1 MSIKLYDKVT
11 LYGKK
16 RDDYE
21 RNQDGKYEII
31 GETIDYYVA
40 DANDKNQNKTG
51 KNWATVSHI
60 VYKDGTAIRDE
71 RGNFVCEEVP
81 PIIHTTENKDFKLA
95 INMSA
100 GGSSQGGKLSF
111 WMCKIT
117 KTLEDGTVIDGNIGI
132 NQEELKDLLKESTFV
147 NGVCQEPVAFYRIS
161 GNVGIC
167 TMTSEKYKQALK
179 DKAEDE
185 SLKKAKKTTKWELG
199 RVYKTK
205 TLESVWLGDV
215 IHPLKGKVH
224 YVEDYYKNNIDAKAL
239 VKALVENSHSIYRG
253 NILDKLPSRIA
264 TDIVIDCTDFAT
276 LFDNHREKELR
287 SDIKHRLDHYHNGS
301 SSVLKLNELTYVNKL
316 NGDLVKD
323 YLSLLY
329 DATMHCRWYNYE
341 DRHRGLDEISE
352 VAEKFGLT
360 IKDIKDVDV
369 EKLKEKYCENM

>member
-11 LYGKK
+11 LYGKN
-16 RDDYE
+16 RNIYGY
-21 RNQDGKYEII
+21 NQDGKYEIL

-40 DANDKNQNKTG
+40 DANDKKQNGTG
-51 KNWATVSHI
+51 EHWATDSRI
-60 VYKDGTAIRDE
+60 VYKDGVAIRDE
-71 RGNFVCEEVP
+71 RGNFVYEEIP
-81 PIIHTTENKDFKLA
+81 PIIHTTDNKDFKLA

-132 NQEELKDLLKESTFV
+132 NQEELKDLLKESTFI
-147 NGVCQEPVAFYRIS
+147 NGVCQEPVVFYRIS
-161 GNVGIC
+161 GNIGIC
-167 TMTSEKYKQALK
+167 TMTGEKYKQALK

-185 SLKKAKKTTKWELG
+185 SLKKAKKTSKWELG

-205 TLESVWLGDV
+205 TLASVWLGDV
-215 IHPLKGKVH
+215 VHPLKGKMH
-224 YVEDYYKNNIDAKAL
+224 YIEDYYKNNMDA
-239 VKALVENSHSIYRG
+239 KALVENSHSIHRER
-253 NILDKLPSRIA
+253 IFDKFPSRIT

-276 LFDNHREKELR
+276 LFDNHREEELKR
-287 SDIKHRLDHYHNGS
+287 DIVHRLNNYNKGRS
-301 SSVLKLNELTYVNKL
+301 SMLELEELTYANRL
-316 NGDLVKD
+316 NDDLVKD

-329 DATMHCRWYNYE
+329 DVTMYCRWYNYE
-341 DRHRGLDEISE
+341 DRHRRLDEISE

-360 IKDIKDVDV
+360 IKDIKDPDI

>member
-16 RDDYE
+16 RNVYGY
-21 RNQDGKYEII
+21 NQDGKYEII
-31 GETIDYYVA
+31 GERIDYYVA
-40 DANDKNQNKTG
+40 DANDKSQNGTG
-51 KNWATVSHI
+51 ERWATDSRV
-60 VYKDGTAIRDE
+60 VYKDGVAVRDE
-71 RGNFVCEEVP
+71 YGYFVYEEVP
-81 PIIHTTENKDFKLA
+81 PIIHTTDNKDFKLA

-167 TMTSEKYKQALK
+167 TMTGKKYKQALK

-185 SLKKAKKTTKWELG
+185 SLKKAKKTTKWERG

-205 TLESVWLGDV
+205 TLSGVWLGDV
-215 IHPLKGKVH
+215 VHPFKGKVH
-224 YVEDYYKNNIDAKAL
+224 YVEEYYKNDMDA
-239 VKALVENSHSIYRG
+239 KALVENSHSIYRG
-253 NILDKLPSRIA
+253 NILDKLPSRVA

-276 LFDNHREKELR
+276 LFDTHREEELR
-287 SDIKHRLDHYHNGS
+287 RDIKHRLDNYKRGNGS
-301 SSVLKLNELTYVNKL
+301 MLTLGELTYANGL
-316 NGDLVKD
+316 NDDLVKD

-329 DATMHCRWYNYE
+329 DVTMYCRYYSYE
-341 DRHRGLDEISE
+341 SRHRELDEISE

-360 IKDIKDVDV
+360 INDIKDVDI
-369 EKLKEKYCENM
+369 EKLKEKYCEDM

>member
-11 LYGKK
+11 LYGKN
-16 RDDYE
+16 
-21 RNQDGKYEII
+21 RNIYGYNEVNEYVKI

-40 DANDKNQNKTG
+40 DANDKKQNGTG
-51 KNWATVSHI
+51 KNWATEKRRVYDENNVAVRDENYCFVYEEIPPI
-60 VYKDGTAIRDE
+60 VY
-71 RGNFVCEEVP
+71 
-81 PIIHTTENKDFKLA
+81 TTDNKDFKLA

-132 NQEELKDLLKESTFV
+132 NQEELKDLLKESTFI

-167 TMTSEKYKQALK
+167 TMTGEKYKQALK

-185 SLKKAKKTTKWELG
+185 SLKKAKKTSKWELG

-205 TLESVWLGDV
+205 TLTSVWIGDV
-215 IHPLKGKVH
+215 VHPIKGKMH
-224 YVEDYYKNNIDAKAL
+224 YIRDYYKNNLD
-239 VKALVENSHSIYRG
+239 VKAFVESSHTVYD
-253 NILDKLPSRIA
+253 LFDKFPSRIA
-264 TDIVIDCTDFAT
+264 TDIVVDCTDFAT
-276 LFDNHREKELR
+276 LFDNHREEELR
-287 SDIKHRLDHYHNGS
+287 KDIIKTLDRHKKRGS
-301 SSVLKLNELTYVNKL
+301 VILGLDELTYANRL
-316 NGDLVKD
+316 NSDLVKD

-329 DATMHCRWYNYE
+329 DGTMYCRWFSYE
-341 DRHRGLDEISE
+341 DRHRRLDEISE

-360 IKDIKDVDV
+360 IKDIKDLDI

>member
-11 LYGKK
+11 LYGKN
-16 RDDYE
+16 RNVYGY
-21 RNQDGKYEII
+21 NQDGKYEIL

-51 KNWATVSHI
+51 KNWATDSRV
-60 VYKDGTAIRDE
+60 VYKDGVAVTDE
-71 RGNFVCEEVP
+71 YGYHIYEEVP
-81 PIIHTTENKDFKLA
+81 PIIHTTDNKDFKLA

-167 TMTSEKYKQALK
+167 TMTGEKYKQALK

-185 SLKKAKKTTKWELG
+185 SIKKAKKTTKWELG

-215 IHPLKGKVH
+215 IHPFKGKVH
-224 YVEDYYKNNIDAKAL
+224 YVEDYYKNNMDA
-239 VKALVENSHSIYRG
+239 KALVENSHSIYKVF
-253 NILDKLPSRIA
+253 DKFPSRIA
-264 TDIVIDCTDFAT
+264 TDIIIDCTDFAT

-287 SDIKHRLDHYHNGS
+287 SDIKHRLDNYHKGNS
-301 SSVLKLNELTYVNKL
+301 SILELDELTYANKL
-316 NGDLVKD
+316 NSDLVKD

-329 DATMHCRWYNYE
+329 DATMYCRWYNYE
-341 DRHRGLDEISE
+341 DRSRRLYEISG

>member
-16 RDDYE
+16 RNIREYNEDTHTWE
-21 RNQDGKYEII
+21 TV
-31 GETIDYYVA
+31 GETYDYYVA

-51 KNWATVSHI
+51 ENWATVKHMLYENGKAVLDENGRYVYEVIPHI
-60 VYKDGTAIRDE
+60 VY
-71 RGNFVCEEVP
+71 
-81 PIIHTTENKDFKLA
+81 TTENKDFRLA

-132 NQEELKDLLKESTFV
+132 NQEELKDLLKESTFI

-167 TMTSEKYKQALK
+167 TMTGEKYKQALK

-205 TLESVWLGDV
+205 TLASVWLGDV
-215 IHPLKGKVH
+215 VHPLKGKVH
-224 YVEDYYKNNIDAKAL
+224 YIEDYYKNDMGAKAL
-239 VKALVENSHSIYRG
+239 VESSHSIYG
-253 NILDKLPSRIA
+253 IFDKFPSRIA
-264 TDIVIDCTDFAT
+264 TDIVVDCTDFAT
-276 LFDNHREKELR
+276 LFDSHREEELR
-287 SDIKHRLDHYHNGS
+287 RDIVHRLDNYHKGG
-301 SSVLKLNELTYVNKL
+301 SSVLELEELTYANRL
-316 NGDLVKD
+316 NDDLVKD

-329 DATMHCRWYNYE
+329 DVTMYCRWYNYE
-341 DRHRGLDEISE
+341 DRHRRLDEISE

-360 IKDIKDVDV
+360 IKDIKDVDI

>member
-11 LYGKK
+11 LYGKN
-16 RDDYE
+16 RNIYGY
-21 RNQDGKYEII
+21 NQDGKYEIL

-60 VYKDGTAIRDE
+60 VYKDGVAVRDE

-81 PIIHTTENKDFKLA
+81 PIIHTTDNKDFKLA

-167 TMTSEKYKQALK
+167 TMTGEKYKQALK
-179 DKAEDE
+179 DKAEDARIK
-185 SLKKAKKTTKWELG
+185 SAKKTTKWELG

-205 TLESVWLGDV
+205 TLASVWLGDV
-215 IHPLKGKVH
+215 VHPFKGKVH
-224 YVEDYYKNNIDAKAL
+224 YVEECYKNNLDA
-239 VKALVENSHSIYRG
+239 KALVENSHSIYRG
-253 NILDKLPSRIA
+253 NILDKLPSRMA

-276 LFDNHREKELR
+276 LFDSHREKELR
-287 SDIKHRLDHYHNGS
+287 RDIKHRLDNYKRGDGS
-301 SSVLKLNELTYVNKL
+301 MLTLGELTYANGL
-316 NGDLVKD
+316 NDDLVKD

-329 DATMHCRWYNYE
+329 DVTMYCIYYSYE
-341 DRHRGLDEISE
+341 SIHRELDEISE

-360 IKDIKDVDV
+360 INDIKDVDI
-369 EKLKEKYCENM
+369 EKLKEKYCESM

>member
-11 LYGKK
+11 LYGKN
-16 RDDYE
+16 RNIYGY
-21 RNQDGKYEII
+21 NQDGKYEIL

-40 DANDKNQNKTG
+40 DANDKKQNGTG
-51 KNWATVSHI
+51 KHWATKRRM
-60 VYKDGTAIRDE
+60 VYDE
-71 RGNFVCEEVP
+71 NNEAVFDKNGRYVYEEIP
-81 PIIHTTENKDFKLA
+81 PITHTTDNKDFKLA

-117 KTLEDGTVIDGNIGI
+117 KTLEDGTVIEGNIGI
-132 NQEELKDLLKESTFV
+132 NQEELKDLLKESTFI

-167 TMTSEKYKQALK
+167 TMTGEKYKQALK

-185 SLKKAKKTTKWELG
+185 SLKKAKKTSKWELG

-205 TLESVWLGDV
+205 TLASVWLGDV
-215 IHPLKGKVH
+215 VHPLKGKMH
-224 YVEDYYKNNIDAKAL
+224 YIEDYYKNDMDA
-239 VKALVENSHSIYRG
+239 KALVENSHSIYRG
-253 NILDKLPSRIA
+253 NTFDKFPSRIA

-276 LFDNHREKELR
+276 LFDSHREKELR
-287 SDIKHRLDHYHNGS
+287 SDIVHRLDNYNKGGS
-301 SSVLKLNELTYVNKL
+301 YVLDLKELTYANRL
-316 NGDLVKD
+316 NSDLVKD

-329 DATMHCRWYNYE
+329 DATMHCRWYDYE
-341 DRHRGLDEISE
+341 ARHRRLDEISE

-360 IKDIKDVDV
+360 IKDIKDLDI

>member
-16 RDDYE
+16 RNIREYNEDTHTWE
-21 RNQDGKYEII
+21 TV
-31 GETIDYYVA
+31 GETYDYYVA

-51 KNWATVSHI
+51 ENWATVKHMLYENGKAVLDENGRYVYEVIPHI
-60 VYKDGTAIRDE
+60 VY
-71 RGNFVCEEVP
+71 
-81 PIIHTTENKDFKLA
+81 TTENKDFRLA

-132 NQEELKDLLKESTFV
+132 NQEELKDLLKESTFI

-167 TMTSEKYKQALK
+167 TMTGEKYKQALK

-205 TLESVWLGDV
+205 TLASVWLGDV
-215 IHPLKGKVH
+215 VHPLKGKVH
-224 YVEDYYKNNIDAKAL
+224 YIEDYYKNDMGAKAL
-239 VKALVENSHSIYRG
+239 VESSHSVYG
-253 NILDKLPSRIA
+253 NVFDKFPSRIA

-276 LFDNHREKELR
+276 LFDNHREEELR
-287 SDIKHRLDHYHNGS
+287 KDIVHRLNRYKKGS
-301 SSVLKLNELTYVNKL
+301 SFMLQLYELTYANRL
-316 NGDLVKD
+316 DGDLVKD

-329 DATMHCRWYNYE
+329 EGTMYCRWFNYE
-341 DRHRGLDEISE
+341 DRHKRLDEILE

-360 IKDIKDVDV
+360 INDIKDTDI